1 MKKLSDENLKLY
13 KDAAY
18 TRGSLD
24 GEMFEFSE
32 NVEDD
37 IQKIIIE
44 IAYIRG
50 KLERVRQDE
59 L

>member
-18 TRGSLD
+18 ARGCLD

-32 NVEDD
+32 NIEDD

>member
-18 TRGSLD
+18 IRGCLD
-24 GEMFEFSE
+24 GKMIECIE

-44 IAYIRG
+44 IAFIRG